1 MASFVVLAGLK
12 APYGARC
19 FLTLATSFSFAVSKM
34 GLNAPYGA
42 RCFLTPF
49 RVDEVRYSVS

>member
-1 MASFVVLAGLK
+1 MASFVVLADLK

-42 RCFLTPF
+42 RCFLTAY
-49 RVDEVRYSVS
+49 RAVQEDGW